1 MKRVTAVQFTL
12 HLPAKIAK
20 KKKWFLASCP
30 VLDIHSQGE
39 TEEQAKK
46 NLTDALTLFFIS
58 CYERDMLDAALKECG
73 FKAVHQPVIDVS
85 TIPEKDFID
94 VPIPFHIIPGAH
106 KECHA

>member
-1 MKRVTAVQFTL
+1 MKRMIAVQFSL
-12 HLPAKIAK
+12 HLPAKITK

-58 CYERDMLDAALKECG
+58 CYERNTLDTALKECG
-73 FKAVHQPVIDVS
+73 FRTAYHPDEPYKSQM
-85 TIPEKDFID
+85 F
-94 VPIPFHIIPGAH
+94 F
-106 KECHA
+106 